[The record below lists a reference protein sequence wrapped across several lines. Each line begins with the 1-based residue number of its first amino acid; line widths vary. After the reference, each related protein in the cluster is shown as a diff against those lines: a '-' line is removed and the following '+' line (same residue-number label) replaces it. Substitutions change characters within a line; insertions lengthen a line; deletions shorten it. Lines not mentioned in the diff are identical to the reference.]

1 MQIIWEGTGADLPV
15 IKGYLEC
22 RQMEVTGSQ
31 DTIISHQ
38 EAAAPT
44 PEKLAKHDQAFGQS
58 VKKRPHL
65 KTPGSML
72 RIHSFFSR
80 EPPAPRVPNP
90 GSS

>member
-1 MQIIWEGTGADLPV
+1 MG
-15 IKGYLEC
+15 
-22 RQMEVTGSQ
+22 
-31 DTIISHQ
+31 HQ

-44 PEKLAKHDQAFGQS
+44 EKLAKHDQAFDQS

-72 RIHSFFSR
+72 HIHSFFSR
-80 EPPAPRVPNP
+80 EPPAPRVPDP